1 MTSKIAFLF
10 ASAALASGAVVAIA
24 ERAQASTSAC
34 GGSAIVVS
42 ATETE
47 GATGHG
53 SLVLRFRNASGRPC
67 TLFGYPALDAVDRRG
82 HVIARAQR
90 TAFGFAGGAHSGTHP
105 VVLRP
110 GASASATVEW
120 LDFNA
125 ATSGSCPFSQ
135 SIATAAPNVS
145 HLVRLPRSVSTC
157 ELQVHPAVPGLS
169 GSS

>member
-10 ASAALASGAVVAIA
+10 ASAVLASGAVVAIA
-24 ERAQASTSAC
+24 DRAQASTSAC
-34 GGSAIVVS
+34 SGSAIVVS

-53 SLVLRFRNASGRPC
+53 SLVLHFRNTSGRPC
-67 TLFGYPALDAVDRRG
+67 TLFGYPALNALDGRG
-82 HVIARAQR
+82 RVVARAQR
-90 TAFGFAGGAHSGTHP
+90 TASGFAGGSHNGTHA

-120 LDFNA
+120 LNFNA

-135 SIATAAPNVS
+135 SIATAPPNVS

-157 ELQVHPAVPGLS
+157 ELQVHPVVPGLS
-169 GSS
+169 GNS